1 MAPNSKKMMRRAR
14 PLSWVL
20 VCAALMGAS
29 PAWAGVGA
37 HLGHVRANDAKS
49 GSSTI
54 GGHIEFAL
62 LPILAVRAD
71 VDYRHVETLD
81 VGVPGQDGEVEV
93 RSFPVTATAR
103 LYFPT
108 GPTFR
113 LFASAG
119 AGWYFLRYDYSGA
132 FVVVEDDSDASFGWH
147 LGGGLQW
154 ELSASV
160 ALYGEVRGIFVDPD
174 RSFDEDLA
182 NDVEEFD
189 YDSVYMAVGV
199 TLGL

>member
-1 MAPNSKKMMRRAR
+1 M
-14 PLSWVL
+14 LSS
-20 VCAALMGAS
+20 AI
-29 PAWAGVGA
+29 AGVGA
-37 HLGHVRANDAKS
+37 HLGQVRAADAKS

-54 GGHIEFAL
+54 GGHIEFEL
-62 LPILAVRAD
+62 LPVLALRGD
-71 VDYRHVETLD
+71 IDYRHVETLNLD
-81 VGVPGQDGEVEV
+81 IPGQEGEVDV

-103 LYFPT
+103 FYFPT

-113 LFASAG
+113 LFAAAG
-119 AGWYFLRYDYSGA
+119 AGWYYMRYDYSGA
-132 FVVVEDDSDASFGWH
+132 FLVVEDESDSSFGWH

-154 ELSASV
+154 ELSPTV
-160 ALYGEVRGIFVDPD
+160 AIYGEVRGIFVDPD

-182 NDVEEFD
+182 RDVEEFD